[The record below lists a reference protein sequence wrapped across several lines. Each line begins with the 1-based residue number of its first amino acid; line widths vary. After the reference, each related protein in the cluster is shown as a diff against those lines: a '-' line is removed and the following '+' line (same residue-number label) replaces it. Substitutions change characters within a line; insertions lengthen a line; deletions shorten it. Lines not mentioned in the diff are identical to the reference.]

1 MFDSQQ
7 FSKSLK
13 TLLNDYLEGK
23 DIDLSGIE
31 AQLIELSNY
40 DLSLLSNDAL
50 KKAFWINLYNG
61 LTNYFIVANQVK
73 ETVWELPNFF
83 KELTV
88 PIAELNFSLDDIEHG
103 ILRRNGL
110 RKPGKPIQFKNGDP
124 KLELMVEHFDPRIHF
139 ALNCGSI
146 SCPPLAFYTVEE
158 IEHELALAEESFA
171 SQEFVVNHA
180 SQNITC
186 SELFVWYRG
195 DFPGAYLND
204 PLLKEYEYKAKP
216 YVWKMH

>member
-73 ETVWELPNFF
+73 ESVWELPNFF
-83 KELTV
+83 VELTV
-88 PIAELNFSLDDIEHG
+88 PIGEL
-103 ILRRNGL
+103 
-110 RKPGKPIQFKNGDP
+110 
-124 KLELMVEHFDPRIHF
+124 
-139 ALNCGSI
+139 
-146 SCPPLAFYTVEE
+146 
-158 IEHELALAEESFA
+158 SF
-171 SQEFVVNHA
+171 
-180 SQNITC
+180 
-186 SELFVWYRG
+186 
-195 DFPGAYLND
+195 
-204 PLLKEYEYKAKP
+204 
-216 YVWKMH
+216 